1 MNGAENILQNGN
13 FQSAHHFEE
22 HIVGSGRRKASENLP
37 RQNLINTS
45 PHLRQGELSRITVM
59 MILDKKLENDGFDHY
74 DSDPD
79 DDPDPFL
86 EYRPLQMSQ
95 DNDEVA

>member
-1 MNGAENILQNGN
+1 MAIPSMCVHTRHNCEQ
-13 FQSAHHFEE
+13 
-22 HIVGSGRRKASENLP
+22 HIVESRRRWMSENLL
-37 RQNLINTS
+37 RHTLINTS
-45 PHLRQGELSRITVM
+45 SDLRRGELSRITVM